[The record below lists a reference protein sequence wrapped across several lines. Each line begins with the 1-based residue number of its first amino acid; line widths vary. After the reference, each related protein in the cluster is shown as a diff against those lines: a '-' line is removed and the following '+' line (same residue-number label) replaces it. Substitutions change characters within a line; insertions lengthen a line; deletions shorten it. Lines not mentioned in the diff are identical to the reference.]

1 MGYQA
6 LYRRYR
12 PARFEDFVGQ
22 EAVIKTLRSQI
33 MSGRIAHAYLFC
45 GTRGTGK
52 TSTAKVFARAVN
64 CEHPE
69 NGDPCGVCPTCKAL
83 AEENS
88 LDILEIDAA
97 SNNGV
102 DEIRDL
108 REKVKYPPQTG
119 RYRVYI
125 IDEVHML
132 SQGAFNALLKTL
144 EEPPAYVVFIL
155 ATTEPQKLPATIL
168 SRCQR
173 FDFGRI
179 PAQQIIERLHVALK
193 EGQIQAEDAAL
204 ARIARAAEGGMRDA
218 WSIMDMCLSYAQEE
232 DGGLTEELVLRV
244 LGAADKSFLFAFA
257 EKLIDSDAAG
267 ALALIDEMMRKGRE
281 VQVFVRDVSA
291 HLRALMLADICDEE
305 QLSGLLEVTHEDAAE
320 YIQQAKRTS
329 HTRLMRMLDLF
340 LASETDMKWAAQPRF
355 ALETAALRACAPEE
369 SLQVEALAARV
380 DELERRLREG
390 VMMAAPAKKSAK
402 AAPSEAPSVQTE
414 APEITKEAPKG
425 PAPDAE
431 RIWQE
436 AMRQAKQKPQLF
448 GMLKFGRLVSGENG
462 LFTVV
467 YPKAT
472 GAAYVKM
479 LSIPEK
485 NEEVVGYLTQAA
497 GYPCTFR
504 AAIEG
509 TVQESDKAILAAQAE
524 AQKQAENSLNK
535 VFDMFGRENVR
546 VRDE

>member
-33 MSGRIAHAYLFC
+33 TSGRIAHAYLFC

-69 NGDPCGVCPTCKAL
+69 NGDPCGTCDTCRAL

-179 PAQQIIERLHVALK
+179 PAHQIIGRLRVALE
-193 EGQIQAEDAAL
+193 EGRCGGTMARRCGRNSPAAERGGL
-204 ARIARAAEGGMRDA
+204 GPRAAHSSFETSFPFGGQCR
-218 WSIMDMCLSYAQEE
+218 
-232 DGGLTEELVLRV
+232 
-244 LGAADKSFLFAFA
+244 
-257 EKLIDSDAAG
+257 
-267 ALALIDEMMRKGRE
+267 
-281 VQVFVRDVSA
+281 
-291 HLRALMLADICDEE
+291 RALCPGAGPVYRGPVRHAHDPFGPRHRSLRCRCGSSPRRSGP
-305 QLSGLLEVTHEDAAE
+305 LSPDLYHPGSSQRHRHPKPGCFRRGAVAAVPLPC
-320 YIQQAKRTS
+320 RRRPFGS
-329 HTRLMRMLDLF
+329 
-340 LASETDMKWAAQPRF
+340 PR
-355 ALETAALRACAPEE
+355 ALGP
-369 SLQVEALAARV
+369 SS
-380 DELERRLREG
+380 RR
-390 VMMAAPAKKSAK
+390 
-402 AAPSEAPSVQTE
+402 
-414 APEITKEAPKG
+414 
-425 PAPDAE
+425 
-431 RIWQE
+431 
-436 AMRQAKQKPQLF
+436 
-448 GMLKFGRLVSGENG
+448 
-462 LFTVV
+462 
-467 YPKAT
+467 
-472 GAAYVKM
+472 
-479 LSIPEK
+479 
-485 NEEVVGYLTQAA
+485 
-497 GYPCTFR
+497 
-504 AAIEG
+504 
-509 TVQESDKAILAAQAE
+509 
-524 AQKQAENSLNK
+524 
-535 VFDMFGRENVR
+535 
-546 VRDE
+546 

>member
-33 MSGRIAHAYLFC
+33 TSGRIAHAYLFC

-69 NGDPCGVCPTCKAL
+69 NGDPCGTCDTCRAL

-179 PAQQIIERLHVALK
+179 PAHQIIGRLRVALE
-193 EGQIQAEDAAL
+193 EGHIQAEDAAL
-204 ARIARAAEGGMRDA
+204 SRIARAAEGGMRDA

-232 DGGLTEELVLRV
+232 DGGLTEALVLRV

-257 EKLIDSDAAG
+257 DRLIDSDAAG

-291 HLRALMLADICDEE
+291 HLRALMLADICGEE
-305 QLSGLLEVTHEDAAE
+305 QLSGLLEVTREDAAE
-320 YIQQAKRTS
+320 YVAQAKRTS

-369 SLQVEALAARV
+369 LSL
-380 DELERRLREG
+380 
-390 VMMAAPAKKSAK
+390 
-402 AAPSEAPSVQTE
+402 
-414 APEITKEAPKG
+414 IH
-425 PAPDAE
+425 
-431 RIWQE
+431 I
-436 AMRQAKQKPQLF
+436 
-448 GMLKFGRLVSGENG
+448 
-462 LFTVV
+462 
-467 YPKAT
+467 
-472 GAAYVKM
+472 
-479 LSIPEK
+479 
-485 NEEVVGYLTQAA
+485 
-497 GYPCTFR
+497 
-504 AAIEG
+504 
-509 TVQESDKAILAAQAE
+509 
-524 AQKQAENSLNK
+524 
-535 VFDMFGRENVR
+535 
-546 VRDE
+546 